1 MTTVQGALLDL
12 DGVLYVDGT
21 LLPGARE
28 ALERLRARAM
38 PVRFVTNTTR
48 RPRRMILADLS
59 AMGVTIGDEELVT
72 PSGAACAWLK
82 ERGLSPHLL
91 VHPNLK
97 EDFTDVPSGGGA
109 QAVVIG
115 DAGSGFTYGAL
126 NRAFRLMMSGAPLL
140 ALAKNRYF
148 READGLSLDAGP
160 FVAALEFAS
169 GRSAEVVGKPAPAF
183 FRTAAAGLGCRLEDT
198 IMVGDDVEADV
209 NGAVA
214 AGLQAILVRTG
225 KFQEQDL
232 ERLHA
237 DAAVVADFAAAVDRI
252 LAESAG

>member
-12 DGVLYVDGT
+12 DGVLYVGGT

-91 VHPNLK
+91 VHLK
-97 EDFTDVPSGGGA
+97 EDFTDVLSGGA

-126 NRAFRLMMSGAPLL
+126 NRAFRLLMSGAPLL

-148 READGLSLDAGP
+148 REPDGLSLDAGP

-183 FRTAAAGLGCRLEDT
+183 FRTAAAGLGCLPEDT
-198 IMVGDDVEADV
+198 VMVGDDVEADV